1 MQIFFYNMSKASL
14 HSAQEK
20 LLELLSKNIDEPL
33 TVRELQE
40 AIGASSTS
48 VVAHHMSQLEKKG
61 YLKKNPYDSK
71 DYQILKKPDK
81 EIAYLNLYGLAA
93 CGPNGSIL
101 DGSPIDRIPISTKVL
116 TFPAN
121 KAFMV
126 KAKGDSMLP
135 KISSGDLVIIEKSTK
150 IENGVI
156 ALCVND
162 GEVLIKKIKQ
172 QNKKDKVILVSLNSD
187 FEPFL
192 AEEDFRV
199 EGVVRGVISN
209 KMF

>member
-1 MQIFFYNMSKASL
+1 MSEIRL
-14 HSAQEK
+14 HKLQEK
-20 LLELLSKNIDEPL
+20 LLKLLSKNIDEPL

-40 AIGASSTS
+40 KIGASSTS
-48 VVAHHMSQLEKKG
+48 VVVHHMTQLEKKG

-71 DYQILKKPDK
+71 DYQILKTPDK

-101 DGSPIDRIPISTKVL
+101 DGSPIDRIPVSTKIL
-116 TFPAN
+116 SFPSS

-135 KISSGDLVIIEKSTK
+135 KISAGDFVIVEKSNKT
-150 IENGVI
+150 ENGVM

-162 GEVLIKKIKQ
+162 GQTLIKKINL
-172 QNKKDKVILVSLNSD
+172 QNKKVILVSLNSE
-187 FEPFL
+187 FEPFI
-192 AEEDFRV
+192 AADDFRV

>member
-1 MQIFFYNMSKASL
+1 MPEKRL
-14 HSAQEK
+14 HPAQEK
-20 LLELLSKNIDEPL
+20 LIDILSKNIDEPL
-33 TVRELQE
+33 TVRELQDL
-40 AIGASSTS
+40 IGASSTS
-48 VVAHHMSQLEKKG
+48 VVVHHMAQLEKKG

-71 DYQILKKPDK
+71 DYQILKRPDK

-101 DGSPIDRIPISTKVL
+101 DGSPIDRVPISIKFL
-116 TFPAN
+116 SFPAS

-135 KISSGDLVIIEKSTK
+135 KISSGDFVIIEKSNK
-150 IENGVI
+150 AENGLM

-162 GEVLIKKIKQ
+162 GQVLIKKIKQ
-172 QNKKDKVILVSLNSD
+172 QNKKDNVILVSLNSE

-192 AEEDFRV
+192 AAKDFRV